1 MDRLA
6 LFMSRICHM
15 QAAIIKTA
23 DEFDEIRAL
32 LESNLPDQKDH
43 EEKLKEKIDAAF
55 KDLAYIYRD
64 LNW

>member
-1 MDRLA
+1 
-6 LFMSRICHM
+6 M

-32 LESNLPDQKDH
+32 LESNLPDQKDL